1 MRISINK
8 VQIRKS
14 LIHFYTAIGFAVVSL
29 IFYSPLLDGK
39 KLFQSDINQYEGMS
53 REITDNR
60 DNFSDEIYWI
70 DNAFGGMPTFQLGAK
85 FAYDILAPIHML
97 FRFIPRPAHTLFLY
111 LLTMY
116 ILLMVLKIP
125 WRIAILG
132 SIAFAFSTYLL
143 IILQVGHN
151 TKALAISYIPLVVAG
166 LVLLKQHK
174 LLPGFLV
181 SLVAISLQLRANH
194 YQMTYYM
201 LILLGI
207 YFVVY
212 LVDSYKKNDVKYFIK
227 YMGVFALAGI
237 MSLGLNAPNILSTYE
252 YSKYS
257 TRSQSELKIN
267 PDGTEKEKS
276 TGLDYDYITQYSY
289 GVFES
294 FNLVAPRVQ
303 GGASSEDVGDD
314 SDLYKFLVDNNV
326 PKPQADSF
334 IKSVPTYWGNQ
345 PILEAPAYIGASM
358 VFLFI
363 LSLFVVKGPFKW
375 WLLISFLLSLL
386 LSWGK
391 NFPLLTNFFID
402 CVPFYNKFRAVSSIQ
417 VILEFAVPLLS
428 VIGLHKFLADSN
440 LKNIKRSLTI
450 YSVPLI
456 ILFVFSGSL
465 SFAGLY
471 DDYYSNGYGQEIF
484 NQIIEE
490 RKNIFN
496 KDIIRAL
503 LIGGII
509 FLTLRFSRLIGR
521 NFTFIIV
528 FIIVFIDLFTV
539 NNRYIDK
546 DLFIDKSINTYQL
559 SEIDNE
565 ILTDTLDYRVFN
577 VSAGLS
583 NASTSYYHNTLNGY
597 HAAKLRRF
605 QEYYDYLS
613 FHDNEKLF
621 NSLNVKYIIGKD
633 DENKDQL
640 YQNTSALGNAWAI
653 DSILVFN
660 NPDEL
665 LNKLKEKDTDISQ
678 VALGLMNSLP
688 KDIPLSY
695 DSSELIKI
703 EKIKNSSSH
712 LTYNYESISEQLIVF
727 SEIYYPAGW
736 EVYVDGD
743 KSNFFDINY
752 LLRGMVIPKGKHT
765 VEFYFLPKI
774 VKTGINIRI
783 ITIIIT
789 FSLIA
794 FMLYKENKWV

>member
-8 VQIRKS
+8 VSIRKS
-14 LIHFYTAIGFAVVSL
+14 LIHLYTAIGFAVVSL

-39 KLFQSDINQYEGMS
+39 KLYQSDINQYEGMS
-53 REITDNR
+53 REISDNR

-85 FAYDILAPIHML
+85 FAYDILSPIHML

-125 WRIAILG
+125 WRISVLG

-166 LVLLKQHK
+166 LFLLKQHK

-181 SLVAISLQLRANH
+181 SLVAISLQIRANH

-207 YFVVY
+207 YFIVY
-212 LVDSYKKNDVKYFIK
+212 LIYSYRNNDVKDFLK
-227 YMGVFALAGI
+227 YMGIFILAGI
-237 MSLGLNAPNILSTYE
+237 LSLGLNAPNILSTYD

-257 TRSQSELKIN
+257 TRSQSELKLN
-267 PDGTEKEKS
+267 PDGTEKQIS

-294 FNLVAPRVQ
+294 LNLIAPRIQ
-303 GGASSEDVGDD
+303 GGASSEDLGED
-314 SDLYKFLVDNNV
+314 SDLYKFLIDNNV

-334 IKSVPTYWGNQ
+334 IKSVPTYWGSQ
-345 PILEAPAYIGASM
+345 PILEAPAYIGASV

-375 WLLISFLLSLL
+375 WLLISFVLSLL

-402 CVPFYNKFRAVSSIQ
+402 YIPFYNKFRAVSSIQ

-428 VIGLHKFLADSN
+428 VIGLNKFLADSE
-440 LKNIKRSLTI
+440 LKNIKRSFAI
-450 YSVPLI
+450 FSVPLI
-456 ILFVFSGSL
+456 LLIVISGSF
-465 SFAGLY
+465 SFVGLY
-471 DDYYSNGYGQEIF
+471 DDYYLNGYGQEIF

-496 KDIIRAL
+496 QDILRAL
-503 LIGGII
+503 LIGGIVFFI
-509 FLTLRFSRLIGR
+509 LRFSKLIGR
-521 NFTFIIV
+521 NYTFIIV
-528 FIIVFIDLFTV
+528 SIIVFIDLFTV

-546 DLFIDKSINTYQL
+546 ELFIDKSINTYQL
-559 SEIDNE
+559 TEIDNE

-577 VSAGLS
+577 LSTGLS
-583 NASTSYYHNTLNGY
+583 NASSAYYHNALNGY

-605 QEYYDYLS
+605 QEYYDYLN

-621 NSLNVKYIIGKD
+621 NSLNVKYLIGKD
-633 DENKDQL
+633 EQNQDLLYENPD
-640 YQNTSALGNAWAI
+640 ALGNAWSV
-653 DSILVFN
+653 DSLIVLN

-665 LNKLKEKDTDISQ
+665 LSKLKDTDISK
-678 VALGLMNSLP
+678 VALGLKNTIPKDLP
-688 KDIPLSY
+688 KSF
-695 DSSELIKI
+695 DSEDLIKI
-703 EKIKNSSSH
+703 EKIKNSSSN
-712 LTYNYESISEQLIVF
+712 LIYNYNSLSDQLIVF
-727 SEIYYPAGW
+727 SEIYYPSGW
-736 EVYVDGD
+736 EVYIDGE
-743 KSNFFDINY
+743 KSNYFDINY
-752 LLRGMVIPKGKHT
+752 LLRGMLLPKGKHT
-765 VEFYFLPKI
+765 IEFNFSPKI

>member
-14 LIHFYTAIGFAVVSL
+14 LIHLYTAIGFAVVSL
-29 IFYSPLLDGK
+29 IFYSPLLEGK
-39 KLFQSDINQYEGMS
+39 KLYQSDINQYEGMS

-125 WRIAILG
+125 WRIAVLG

-151 TKALAISYIPLVVAG
+151 TKALAVSYIPLVVAG
-166 LVLLKQHK
+166 LLLLKQHK

-181 SLVAISLQLRANH
+181 SLVAISLQIRANH

-207 YFVVY
+207 YFIVY
-212 LVDSYKKNDVKYFIK
+212 LVDSYRKKDVKDFIT
-227 YMGVFALAGI
+227 YMSLFFLAGI
-237 MSLGLNAPNILSTYE
+237 LSLGLNAPNILSTYD

-257 TRSQSELKIN
+257 TRSQSELKLN

-289 GVFES
+289 GIFES
-294 FNLVAPRVQ
+294 LNLIAPRVQ
-303 GGASSEDVGDD
+303 GGASSEDVGED
-314 SDLYKFLVDNNV
+314 SDLYEFLIDNNI
-326 PKPQADSF
+326 PKPQAQSF
-334 IKSVPTYWGNQ
+334 IKSVPTYWGSQ
-345 PILEAPAYIGASM
+345 PILEAPAYIGASIA
-358 VFLFI
+358 FLFI

-375 WLLISFLLSLL
+375 WLLISFILSLL

-391 NFPLLTNFFID
+391 NFPLLTNLFID
-402 CVPFYNKFRAVSSIQ
+402 YVPFYNKFRAVSSIQ
-417 VILEFAVPLLS
+417 VILEFAVPLLA
-428 VIGLHKFLADSN
+428 VVGLNKFLADSDQ
-440 LKNIKRSLTI
+440 KNIRRSFAI
-450 YSVPLI
+450 FSVPLI
-456 ILFVFSGSL
+456 ILFLFSGSL
-465 SFAGLY
+465 SFVGLY
-471 DDYYSNGYGQEIF
+471 DNYYSNGYGQEIF

-496 KDIIRAL
+496 KDILRAL
-503 LIGGII
+503 LMGGII
-509 FLTLRFSRLIGR
+509 FLTLRFSKSIGR
-521 NFTFIIV
+521 NFTFLIV
-528 FIIVFIDLFTV
+528 FIIVFVDLYSV
-539 NNRYIDK
+539 NSRYIDK

-565 ILTDTLDYRVFN
+565 ILLDTLDYRVFN
-577 VSAGLS
+577 LSTGLS
-583 NASTSYYHNTLNGY
+583 NASSSYYHNSLNGY

-605 QEYYDYLS
+605 QEYYDYLT

-621 NSLNVKYIIGKD
+621 NSLNVKYLIGKD
-633 DENKDQL
+633 DQDQDQL
-640 YQNTSALGNAWAI
+640 YVNPEALGNAWAV
-653 DSILVFN
+653 DSLLVLD

-665 LNKLKEKDTDISQ
+665 LNKLKDTDISKI
-678 VALGLMNSLP
+678 ALGLKNSTPKDLP
-688 KDIPLSY
+688 KIF
-695 DSSELIKI
+695 DSKDLIEI
-703 EKIKNSSSH
+703 EKVKNSSAH
-712 LTYNYESISEQLIVF
+712 LTYNYNALSDQLIVF
-727 SEIYYPAGW
+727 SEIYYPSGW
-736 EVYVDGD
+736 EVFVDGD
-743 KSNFFDINY
+743 KSNFFDVNY
-752 LLRGMVIPKGKHT
+752 LLRGMLIPKGKHKI
-765 VEFYFLPKI
+765 EFYFSPKI
-774 VKTGINIRI
+774 VNTGINIRI

-794 FMLYKENKWV
+794 YMLYRENKWV

>member
-14 LIHFYTAIGFAVVSL
+14 LIHLYTAIGFAVVSL
-29 IFYSPLLDGK
+29 VFYSPLLDGK
-39 KLFQSDINQYEGMS
+39 RLFQSDINQYEGMS

-60 DNFSDEIYWI
+60 DAFSDEIYWI

-125 WRIAILG
+125 WRIAVLG

-166 LVLLKQHK
+166 LLLLKQHK

-181 SLVAISLQLRANH
+181 SLVAISLQIRANH

-207 YFVVY
+207 YFIVY
-212 LVDSYKKNDVKYFIK
+212 LVDSYRKNDVKDFIT
-227 YMGVFALAGI
+227 YMSLFVLAGI
-237 MSLGLNAPNILSTYE
+237 LSLGLNAPNILSTYD

-257 TRSQSELKIN
+257 TRSQSELKLN
-267 PDGTEKEKS
+267 PDGTEKEIS

-289 GVFES
+289 GIFES
-294 FNLVAPRVQ
+294 LNLIAPRVQ
-303 GGASSEDVGDD
+303 GGASSEDVGED
-314 SDLYKFLVDNNV
+314 SDLYEFLIENNV
-326 PKPQADSF
+326 PKPQAGSF
-334 IKSVPTYWGNQ
+334 IKSVPTYWGSQ
-345 PILEAPAYIGASM
+345 PILEAPAYIGASIA
-358 VFLFI
+358 FLFI

-375 WLLISFLLSLL
+375 WLLISFILSLL

-391 NFPLLTNFFID
+391 NFPLLTNLFID
-402 CVPFYNKFRAVSSIQ
+402 YVPFYNKFRAVSSIQ
-417 VILEFAVPLLS
+417 VILEFAVPLLA
-428 VIGLHKFLADSN
+428 VIGLNKFLADSD
-440 LKNIKRSLTI
+440 LKNIRRSFAI
-450 YSVPLI
+450 FSVPLI
-456 ILFVFSGSL
+456 ILFLFSGSL
-465 SFAGLY
+465 SFVGLY
-471 DDYYSNGYGQEIF
+471 DNYYSNGYGQEIF

-496 KDIIRAL
+496 KDILRAL

-509 FLTLRFSRLIGR
+509 FLTLRFSRSIGR
-521 NFTFIIV
+521 NFTFLIVSIIV
-528 FIIVFIDLFTV
+528 FVDLYSV
-539 NNRYIDK
+539 NSRYIDK

-565 ILTDTLDYRVFN
+565 ILLDTLDYRVFN
-577 VSAGLS
+577 LSTGLS
-583 NASTSYYHNTLNGY
+583 NASSSYYHNSLNGY

-605 QEYYDYLS
+605 QEYYDYLT

-621 NSLNVKYIIGKD
+621 NSLNVKYLIGKD
-633 DENKDQL
+633 DQDQDQL
-640 YQNTSALGNAWAI
+640 YVNPDALGNAWAV
-653 DSILVFN
+653 DSLLVLDN
-660 NPDEL
+660 ADEL
-665 LNKLKEKDTDISQ
+665 LNKLKDTDISKI
-678 VALGLMNSLP
+678 ALGLKNSIP
-688 KDIPLSY
+688 KDLPQIF
-695 DSSELIKI
+695 DSKDLIQI
-703 EKIKNSSSH
+703 EKVKNSSSH
-712 LTYNYESISEQLIVF
+712 LTYNYNALSDQLIVF
-727 SEIYYPAGW
+727 SEIYYPSGW
-736 EVYVDGD
+736 EVFVDGE
-743 KSNFFDINY
+743 KSNFFDVNY
-752 LLRGMVIPKGKHT
+752 LLRGMVIPKGKHKI
-765 VEFYFLPKI
+765 EFYFSPKI
-774 VKTGINIRI
+774 VNTGINIRI

-794 FMLYKENKWV
+794 YMLYRENKWV

>member
-8 VQIRKS
+8 VQFRKS
-14 LIHFYTAIGFAVVSL
+14 LIHLYTAIGFAIVSL

-39 KLFQSDINQYEGMS
+39 RLFQSDINQYEGMS
-53 REITDNR
+53 REITENR
-60 DNFSDEIYWI
+60 DTFSDEIYWI

-85 FAYDILAPIHML
+85 FAYDVLAPIHML

-125 WRIAILG
+125 WRIAVLG

-151 TKALAISYIPLVVAG
+151 TKALAISYIPLVIAG
-166 LVLLKQHK
+166 LLLLKQHK

-181 SLVAISLQLRANH
+181 SLVAISLQIRANH

-207 YFVVY
+207 YFIVY
-212 LVDSYKKNDVKYFIK
+212 LVDSYRKKDVKDFIT
-227 YMGVFALAGI
+227 YMSLFFLAGI
-237 MSLGLNAPNILSTYE
+237 LSLGLNAPNILSTYD

-257 TRSQSELKIN
+257 TRSQSELKLN
-267 PDGTEKEKS
+267 PDGSEKEIS

-289 GVFES
+289 GIFES
-294 FNLVAPRVQ
+294 LNLIAPRVQ
-303 GGASSEDVGDD
+303 GGASSENVGED
-314 SDLYKFLVDNNV
+314 SDLYEFLIDNNV
-326 PKPQADSF
+326 PKPQAQSF
-334 IKSVPTYWGNQ
+334 IKSVPTYWGSQ
-345 PILEAPAYIGASM
+345 PILEAPAYIGASIA
-358 VFLFI
+358 FLFV

-375 WLLISFLLSLL
+375 WLLISFILSLL

-391 NFPLLTNFFID
+391 NFPLLTNLFID
-402 CVPFYNKFRAVSSIQ
+402 YVPFYNKFRAVSSIQ
-417 VILEFAVPLLS
+417 VILEFAVPLLA
-428 VIGLHKFLADSN
+428 VIGLNKFLADSD
-440 LKNIKRSLTI
+440 LKNIRRSFAI
-450 YSVPLI
+450 FSVPLI
-456 ILFVFSGSL
+456 ILLVISGSL

-496 KDIIRAL
+496 KDILRAL
-503 LIGGII
+503 LIGGVI
-509 FLTLRFSRLIGR
+509 FLTLRFSKLIGR
-521 NFTFIIV
+521 NFTFLIV
-528 FIIVFIDLFTV
+528 SLIVIVDLYSV
-539 NNRYIDK
+539 NSRYIDK

-565 ILTDTLDYRVFN
+565 ILLDTLDYRVFN
-577 VSAGLS
+577 LSTGLS
-583 NASTSYYHNTLNGY
+583 NASSSYYHNSLNGY

-605 QEYYDYLS
+605 QEYYDYLT

-621 NSLNVKYIIGKD
+621 NSLNVKYLIGKD
-633 DENKDQL
+633 DQDQDQL
-640 YQNTSALGNAWAI
+640 YVNPDALGNAWAV
-653 DSILVFN
+653 DSLLVLN

-665 LNKLKEKDTDISQ
+665 LNKLKDTDISKI
-678 VALGLMNSLP
+678 ALGLKNSIP
-688 KDIPLSY
+688 KDLPQTLESK
-695 DSSELIKI
+695 DLIKI
-703 EKIKNSSSH
+703 EKVKNSSSH
-712 LTYNYESISEQLIVF
+712 LTYNYNALSEQLIVF
-727 SEIYYPAGW
+727 SEIYYPSGW
-736 EVYVDGD
+736 DVFIDGE
-743 KSNFFDINY
+743 KSDFFDINY
-752 LLRGMVIPKGKHT
+752 LLRGMLIPEGKH
-765 VEFYFLPKI
+765 EIDFFFSPEI

-794 FMLYKENKWV
+794 YMLYRENKWV

>member
-14 LIHFYTAIGFAVVSL
+14 LIQLYTAIGFAVVSL
-29 IFYSPLLDGK
+29 IFYSPLLEGK
-39 KLFQSDINQYEGMS
+39 KLYQSDINQYEGMS
-53 REITDNR
+53 REISDNR

-85 FAYDILAPIHML
+85 FAYDILAPIHMM

-125 WRIAILG
+125 WRIAVLG

-151 TKALAISYIPLVVAG
+151 TKALAISYIPLVIAG
-166 LVLLKQHK
+166 LLLLKQHK

-181 SLVAISLQLRANH
+181 SLVAISLQIRANH

-207 YFVVY
+207 YFIVY
-212 LVDSYKKNDVKYFIK
+212 LVDSYRKNDVKDFIT
-227 YMGVFALAGI
+227 YMSLFVLAGI
-237 MSLGLNAPNILSTYE
+237 LSLGLNAPNILSTYD

-257 TRSQSELKIN
+257 TRSQSELKFN
-267 PDGTEKEKS
+267 PDGTEKEIS

-289 GVFES
+289 GIFES
-294 FNLVAPRVQ
+294 LNLIAPRVQ
-303 GGASSEDVGDD
+303 GGASSEDVGED
-314 SDLYKFLVDNNV
+314 SDLYEFLIDNNV
-326 PKPQADSF
+326 PKPQAESF
-334 IKSVPTYWGNQ
+334 IKSVPTYWGSQ
-345 PILEAPAYIGASM
+345 PILEAPAYIGASIA
-358 VFLFI
+358 FLFI

-375 WLLISFLLSLL
+375 WLLISFILSLL

-391 NFPLLTNFFID
+391 NFPLLTNLFID
-402 CVPFYNKFRAVSSIQ
+402 YVPFYNKFRAVSSIQ
-417 VILEFAVPLLS
+417 VILEFAVPLLA
-428 VIGLHKFLADSN
+428 VIGLNKFLADAD
-440 LKNIKRSLTI
+440 LKNIRRSFAI
-450 YSVPLI
+450 FSVPLI
-456 ILFVFSGSL
+456 ILFLFSGSL
-465 SFAGLY
+465 SFVGLY
-471 DDYYSNGYGQEIF
+471 DNYYSNGYGQEIF

-496 KDIIRAL
+496 KDVLRAL

-509 FLTLRFSRLIGR
+509 FLTLRFSKSIGR
-521 NFTFIIV
+521 NFTFLIV
-528 FIIVFIDLFTV
+528 SIIVFIDLYSV
-539 NNRYIDK
+539 NSRYIDK

-565 ILTDTLDYRVFN
+565 ILLDTLDYRVFN
-577 VSAGLS
+577 LSTGLS
-583 NASTSYYHNTLNGY
+583 NASSSYYHNSLNGY

-605 QEYYDYLS
+605 QEYYDYLT

-621 NSLNVKYIIGKD
+621 NSLNVKYLIGKD
-633 DENKDQL
+633 DQDQDQL
-640 YQNTSALGNAWAI
+640 YVNPDALGNAWAV
-653 DSILVFN
+653 DSLLVLD

-665 LNKLKEKDTDISQ
+665 LNKLKDTNISKI
-678 VALGLMNSLP
+678 ALGLKNSIPKDLP
-688 KDIPLSY
+688 KIFNSKD
-695 DSSELIKI
+695 LIEI
-703 EKIKNSSSH
+703 EKVKNSSSH
-712 LTYNYESISEQLIVF
+712 LTYNYNALSDQLIVF
-727 SEIYYPAGW
+727 SEIYYPSGW
-736 EVYVDGD
+736 EVFVDGE
-743 KSNFFDINY
+743 KSNFFDVNY
-752 LLRGMVIPKGKHT
+752 LLRGMLIPKGKHKI
-765 VEFYFLPKI
+765 EFYFSPKI
-774 VKTGINIRI
+774 VNTGINIRI

-794 FMLYKENKWV
+794 YMLYRDNKWV

>member
-14 LIHFYTAIGFAVVSL
+14 LIHLYTAIGFAVVSL
-29 IFYSPLLDGK
+29 IFYSPLLEGK
-39 KLFQSDINQYEGMS
+39 KLYQSDINQYEGMS

-85 FAYDILAPIHML
+85 FAYDILAPIHMM

-125 WRIAILG
+125 WRIAVLG

-166 LVLLKQHK
+166 LLLLKQHK

-181 SLVAISLQLRANH
+181 SLVAISLQIRANH

-207 YFVVY
+207 YFIVY
-212 LVDSYKKNDVKYFIK
+212 LVDSYRKNDVKDFIT
-227 YMGVFALAGI
+227 YMSLFVLAGI
-237 MSLGLNAPNILSTYE
+237 LSLGLNAPNILSTYD

-257 TRSQSELKIN
+257 TRSQSELKLN
-267 PDGTEKEKS
+267 PDGTEKEIS

-289 GVFES
+289 GIFES
-294 FNLVAPRVQ
+294 LNLIAPRVQ
-303 GGASSEDVGDD
+303 GGASSEDVGED
-314 SDLYKFLVDNNV
+314 SDLYEFLIENNV
-326 PKPQADSF
+326 PKPQAESF
-334 IKSVPTYWGNQ
+334 IKSVPTYWGSQ
-345 PILEAPAYIGASM
+345 PILEAPAYIGASIA
-358 VFLFI
+358 FLFI

-375 WLLISFLLSLL
+375 WLLISFILSLL

-391 NFPLLTNFFID
+391 NFPLLTNLFID
-402 CVPFYNKFRAVSSIQ
+402 YVPFYNKFRAVSSIQ
-417 VILEFAVPLLS
+417 VILEFAVPLLA
-428 VIGLHKFLADSN
+428 VIGLNKFLADAD
-440 LKNIKRSLTI
+440 LKNIRRSFAI
-450 YSVPLI
+450 FSVPLI
-456 ILFVFSGSL
+456 ILFLFSGSL
-465 SFAGLY
+465 SFVGLY
-471 DDYYSNGYGQEIF
+471 DNYYSNGYGQEIF

-496 KDIIRAL
+496 KDVLRAL

-509 FLTLRFSRLIGR
+509 FLTLRFSKSIGR
-521 NFTFIIV
+521 NFTFLIV
-528 FIIVFIDLFTV
+528 SIIVFIDLYSV
-539 NNRYIDK
+539 NSRYIDK

-565 ILTDTLDYRVFN
+565 ILLDTLDYRVFN
-577 VSAGLS
+577 LSTGLS
-583 NASTSYYHNTLNGY
+583 NASSSYYHNSLNGY

-605 QEYYDYLS
+605 QEYYDYLT

-621 NSLNVKYIIGKD
+621 NSLNVKYLIGKD
-633 DENKDQL
+633 DQDQDQL
-640 YQNTSALGNAWAI
+640 YVNPDALGNAWAV
-653 DSILVFN
+653 DSLLVLD

-665 LNKLKEKDTDISQ
+665 LNKLKDTNISKI
-678 VALGLMNSLP
+678 ALGLKKSIPKDLP
-688 KDIPLSY
+688 KIFNSKD
-695 DSSELIKI
+695 LIEI
-703 EKIKNSSSH
+703 EKVKNSSSH
-712 LTYNYESISEQLIVF
+712 LTYNYNALSNQLIVF
-727 SEIYYPAGW
+727 SEIYYPSGW
-736 EVYVDGD
+736 EVFVDGE
-743 KSNFFDINY
+743 KSNFFDVNY
-752 LLRGMVIPKGKHT
+752 LLRGMLIPKGKHKI
-765 VEFYFLPKI
+765 EFYFSPKI
-774 VKTGINIRI
+774 VNTGINIRI

-794 FMLYKENKWV
+794 YMLYRENKWV

>member
-8 VQIRKS
+8 VQFRKS
-14 LIHFYTAIGFAVVSL
+14 LIHLYTAIGFAVVSL

-39 KLFQSDINQYEGMS
+39 RLFQSDINQYEGMS
-53 REITDNR
+53 REITENR
-60 DNFSDEIYWI
+60 DTFSDEIYWI

-85 FAYDILAPIHML
+85 FAYDVLAPIHML

-125 WRIAILG
+125 WRIAVLG

-151 TKALAISYIPLVVAG
+151 TKALAISYIPLVIAG
-166 LVLLKQHK
+166 LLLLKQHK

-181 SLVAISLQLRANH
+181 SLVAISLQIRANH

-207 YFVVY
+207 YFIVY
-212 LVDSYKKNDVKYFIK
+212 LVDSYRKKDVKDFIT
-227 YMGVFALAGI
+227 YMSLFFLAGI
-237 MSLGLNAPNILSTYE
+237 LSLGLNAPNILSTYD

-257 TRSQSELKIN
+257 TRSQSELKLN
-267 PDGTEKEKS
+267 PDGSEKEIS

-289 GVFES
+289 GIFES
-294 FNLVAPRVQ
+294 LNLIAPRVQ
-303 GGASSEDVGDD
+303 GGASSENVGED
-314 SDLYKFLVDNNV
+314 SDLYEFLIDNNV
-326 PKPQADSF
+326 PKPQAQSF
-334 IKSVPTYWGNQ
+334 IKSVPTYWGSQ
-345 PILEAPAYIGASM
+345 PILEAPAYIGASIA
-358 VFLFI
+358 FLFV

-375 WLLISFLLSLL
+375 WLLISFILSLL

-391 NFPLLTNFFID
+391 NFPLLTNLFID
-402 CVPFYNKFRAVSSIQ
+402 YVPFYNKFRAVSSIQ
-417 VILEFAVPLLS
+417 VILEFAVPLLA
-428 VIGLHKFLADSN
+428 VIGLNKFLADSD
-440 LKNIKRSLTI
+440 LKNIRRSFAI
-450 YSVPLI
+450 FSVPLI
-456 ILFVFSGSL
+456 ILLVISGSL

-496 KDIIRAL
+496 KDILRAL
-503 LIGGII
+503 LIGGVI
-509 FLTLRFSRLIGR
+509 FLTLRFSKLIGR
-521 NFTFIIV
+521 NFTFLIV
-528 FIIVFIDLFTV
+528 SLIVIVDLYSV
-539 NNRYIDK
+539 NSRYIDK

-565 ILTDTLDYRVFN
+565 ILLDTLDYRVFN
-577 VSAGLS
+577 LSTGLS
-583 NASTSYYHNTLNGY
+583 NASSSYYHNSLNGY

-605 QEYYDYLS
+605 QEYYDYLT

-621 NSLNVKYIIGKD
+621 NSLNVKYLIGKD
-633 DENKDQL
+633 DQDQDQL
-640 YQNTSALGNAWAI
+640 YINPDALGNAWSV
-653 DSILVFN
+653 DSLLILD

-665 LNKLKEKDTDISQ
+665 LNKLKDTDISKI
-678 VALGLMNSLP
+678 ALGLKNSIP
-688 KDIPLSY
+688 KDLPQTFESK
-695 DSSELIKI
+695 DLIKI
-703 EKIKNSSSH
+703 EKVKNSSSH
-712 LTYNYESISEQLIVF
+712 LTYNYNALSEQLIVF
-727 SEIYYPAGW
+727 SEIYYPSGW
-736 EVYVDGD
+736 DVFIDGE
-743 KSNFFDINY
+743 KSDFFDINY
-752 LLRGMVIPKGKHT
+752 LLRGMLIPEGKH
-765 VEFYFLPKI
+765 EIDFFFSPEI

-794 FMLYKENKWV
+794 YMLYRENKWV

>member
-8 VQIRKS
+8 VSIRKS
-14 LIHFYTAIGFAVVSL
+14 LIHLYTAIGFAVVSL

-39 KLFQSDINQYEGMS
+39 KLYQSDINQYEGMS
-53 REITDNR
+53 REISDNR

-85 FAYDILAPIHML
+85 FAYDILSPIHML

-125 WRIAILG
+125 WRISVLG

-166 LVLLKQHK
+166 LFLLKQHK

-181 SLVAISLQLRANH
+181 SLVAISLQIRANH

-207 YFVVY
+207 YFIVY
-212 LVDSYKKNDVKYFIK
+212 LIDSYRNNDVKDFLK
-227 YMGVFALAGI
+227 YMGIFILAGI
-237 MSLGLNAPNILSTYE
+237 LSLGLNAPNILSTYD

-257 TRSQSELKIN
+257 TRSQSELKLN
-267 PDGTEKEKS
+267 PDGTEKQIS

-294 FNLVAPRVQ
+294 LNLIAPRIQ
-303 GGASSEDVGDD
+303 GGASSEDLGED
-314 SDLYKFLVDNNV
+314 SDLYKFLIDNNV

-334 IKSVPTYWGNQ
+334 IKSVPTYWGSQ
-345 PILEAPAYIGASM
+345 PILEAPAYIGASV

-375 WLLISFLLSLL
+375 WLLISFVLSLL

-402 CVPFYNKFRAVSSIQ
+402 YIPFYNKFRAVSSIQ

-428 VIGLHKFLADSN
+428 VIGLNKFLADSE
-440 LKNIKRSLTI
+440 LKNIKRSFAI
-450 YSVPLI
+450 FSVPLI
-456 ILFVFSGSL
+456 LLIVISGSF
-465 SFAGLY
+465 SFVGLY

-496 KDIIRAL
+496 QDILRAL
-503 LIGGII
+503 LIGGIVFFI
-509 FLTLRFSRLIGR
+509 LRFSKLIGR
-521 NFTFIIV
+521 NYTFIIV
-528 FIIVFIDLFTV
+528 SIIVFIDLFTV

-546 DLFIDKSINTYQL
+546 ELFIDKSINTYQL
-559 SEIDNE
+559 TEIDNE

-577 VSAGLS
+577 LSTGLS
-583 NASTSYYHNTLNGY
+583 NASSAYYHNALNGY

-605 QEYYDYLS
+605 QEYYDYLN

-621 NSLNVKYIIGKD
+621 NSLNVKYLIGKD
-633 DENKDQL
+633 EQNQDLLYENPD
-640 YQNTSALGNAWAI
+640 ALGNAWSV
-653 DSILVFN
+653 DSLIVLN

-665 LNKLKEKDTDISQ
+665 LSKLKDTDISK
-678 VALGLMNSLP
+678 VALGLENTIPKNLP
-688 KDIPLSY
+688 KSF
-695 DSSELIKI
+695 DSEDLIKI
-703 EKIKNSSSH
+703 VKIKNSSSN
-712 LTYNYESISEQLIVF
+712 LIYNYNSLSEQLIVF
-727 SEIYYPAGW
+727 SEIYYPSGW
-736 EVYVDGD
+736 EVYIDGE
-743 KSNFFDINY
+743 KSNYFDINY
-752 LLRGMVIPKGKHT
+752 LLRGMLLPKGKHT
-765 VEFYFLPKI
+765 IEFKFSPKI

>member
-8 VQIRKS
+8 VSIRKS
-14 LIHFYTAIGFAVVSL
+14 LIHLYTAIGFAVVSL

-39 KLFQSDINQYEGMS
+39 KLYQSDINQYEGMS
-53 REITDNR
+53 REISDNR

-85 FAYDILAPIHML
+85 FAYDILSPIHML

-125 WRIAILG
+125 WRISVLG

-166 LVLLKQHK
+166 LFLLKQHK

-181 SLVAISLQLRANH
+181 SLVAISLQIRANH

-207 YFVVY
+207 YFIVY
-212 LVDSYKKNDVKYFIK
+212 LIDSYRNNDVKDFLK
-227 YMGVFALAGI
+227 YMGIYILAGI
-237 MSLGLNAPNILSTYE
+237 LSLGLNAPNILSTYD

-257 TRSQSELKIN
+257 TRSQSELKLN
-267 PDGTEKEKS
+267 PDGTEKQIS

-294 FNLVAPRVQ
+294 LNLIAPRIQ
-303 GGASSEDVGDD
+303 GGASSEDLGED
-314 SDLYKFLVDNNV
+314 SDLYKFLIDNNV

-334 IKSVPTYWGNQ
+334 IKSVPTYWGSQ
-345 PILEAPAYIGASM
+345 PILEAPAYIGASV

-375 WLLISFLLSLL
+375 WLLISFVLSLL

-402 CVPFYNKFRAVSSIQ
+402 YIPFYNKFRAVSSIQ
-417 VILEFAVPLLS
+417 IILEFAVPLLS
-428 VIGLHKFLADSN
+428 VIGLNKFLADSE
-440 LKNIKRSLTI
+440 LKNIKRSFAI
-450 YSVPLI
+450 FSVPLI
-456 ILFVFSGSL
+456 LLLVISGSF
-465 SFAGLY
+465 SFVGLY

-496 KDIIRAL
+496 QDILRAL
-503 LIGGII
+503 LIGGIVFFI
-509 FLTLRFSRLIGR
+509 LRFSKLIGR
-521 NFTFIIV
+521 NYTFIIV
-528 FIIVFIDLFTV
+528 SIIVFIDLFTV

-546 DLFIDKSINTYQL
+546 ELFIDKSINTYQL
-559 SEIDNE
+559 TEIDNE

-577 VSAGLS
+577 LSTGLS
-583 NASTSYYHNTLNGY
+583 NASSAYYHNALNGY

-605 QEYYDYLS
+605 QEYYDYLN

-621 NSLNVKYIIGKD
+621 NSLNVKYLIGKD
-633 DENKDQL
+633 EQNQDLLYENPD
-640 YQNTSALGNAWAI
+640 ALGNAWSV
-653 DSILVFN
+653 DSLIVLN

-665 LNKLKEKDTDISQ
+665 LSKLKDTDISK
-678 VALGLMNSLP
+678 VALGLENTIPKDLP
-688 KDIPLSY
+688 KSF
-695 DSSELIKI
+695 DSEDLIKI
-703 EKIKNSSSH
+703 EKIKNSSSN
-712 LTYNYESISEQLIVF
+712 LIYNYNSLSEQLIVF
-727 SEIYYPAGW
+727 SEIYYPSGW
-736 EVYVDGD
+736 EVYIDGE
-743 KSNFFDINY
+743 KSNYFDINY
-752 LLRGMVIPKGKHT
+752 LLRGMLLPKGTHT
-765 VEFYFLPKI
+765 IEFNFSPKI

>member
-8 VQIRKS
+8 VQFKKS
-14 LIHFYTAIGFAVVSL
+14 LIHLYTAIGFAVVSL
-29 IFYSPLLDGK
+29 IFYNPLLDGK
-39 KLFQSDINQYEGMS
+39 RLFQSDINQYEGMS
-53 REITDNR
+53 REITENR
-60 DNFSDEIYWI
+60 DAFSDEIYWI

-85 FAYDILAPIHML
+85 FAYDVLAPIHML

-125 WRIAILG
+125 WRIAVLG

-151 TKALAISYIPLVVAG
+151 TKALAISYIPLVIAG
-166 LVLLKQHK
+166 LLLLKQHK

-181 SLVAISLQLRANH
+181 SLVAISLQIRANH

-207 YFVVY
+207 YFIVY
-212 LVDSYKKNDVKYFIK
+212 LVDSYRKKDVKDFIT
-227 YMGVFALAGI
+227 YMSLFFLAGI
-237 MSLGLNAPNILSTYE
+237 LALGLNAPNILSTYD

-257 TRSQSELKIN
+257 TRSQSELKLN
-267 PDGTEKEKS
+267 PDGSEKEIS

-289 GVFES
+289 GIFES
-294 FNLVAPRVQ
+294 LNLVAPRVQ
-303 GGASSEDVGDD
+303 GGASSEDVGEN
-314 SDLYKFLVDNNV
+314 SDLYEFLIDNNV
-326 PKPQADSF
+326 PKPQAQSF
-334 IKSVPTYWGNQ
+334 IKSVPTYWGSQ
-345 PILEAPAYIGASM
+345 PILEAPAYIGASIA
-358 VFLFI
+358 FLFV

-375 WLLISFLLSLL
+375 WLLISFILSLL

-391 NFPLLTNFFID
+391 NFPLLTNLFID
-402 CVPFYNKFRAVSSIQ
+402 YVPFYNKFRAVSSIQ
-417 VILEFAVPLLS
+417 VILEFAVPLLA
-428 VIGLHKFLADSN
+428 VIGLNKFLADSD
-440 LKNIKRSLTI
+440 LKNIRRSFAI
-450 YSVPLI
+450 FSVPLI
-456 ILFVFSGSL
+456 ILLVISGSL

-496 KDIIRAL
+496 KDILRAL
-503 LIGGII
+503 LIGGVI
-509 FLTLRFSRLIGR
+509 FLTLRFSKLIGR
-521 NFTFIIV
+521 NFTFLIV
-528 FIIVFIDLFTV
+528 SLIVIVDLYSV
-539 NNRYIDK
+539 NSRYIDK

-565 ILTDTLDYRVFN
+565 ILLDTLDYRVFN
-577 VSAGLS
+577 LSTGLS
-583 NASTSYYHNTLNGY
+583 NASSSYYHNSLNGY

-605 QEYYDYLS
+605 QEYYDYLT

-621 NSLNVKYIIGKD
+621 NSLNVKYLIGKD
-633 DENKDQL
+633 DQDQDQL
-640 YQNTSALGNAWAI
+640 YINPDALGNAWSV
-653 DSILVFN
+653 DSLLILD

-665 LNKLKEKDTDISQ
+665 LNKLKDTDISKI
-678 VALGLMNSLP
+678 ALGLKNSIP
-688 KDIPLSY
+688 KDLPQTFESK
-695 DSSELIKI
+695 DLIKI
-703 EKIKNSSSH
+703 EKVKNSSSH
-712 LTYNYESISEQLIVF
+712 LTYNYNALSEQLIVF
-727 SEIYYPAGW
+727 SEIYYPSGW
-736 EVYVDGD
+736 EVFIDGE

-752 LLRGMVIPKGKHT
+752 LLRGMLIPEGKHEI
-765 VEFYFLPKI
+765 EFFFSPEI

-794 FMLYKENKWV
+794 YMLYRENKWV

>member
-8 VQIRKS
+8 VQFRKS
-14 LIHFYTAIGFAVVSL
+14 LIHLYTAIGFAVVSL

-39 KLFQSDINQYEGMS
+39 RLFQSDINQYEGMS
-53 REITDNR
+53 REITENR
-60 DNFSDEIYWI
+60 DTFSDEIYWI

-85 FAYDILAPIHML
+85 FAYDVLAPIHML

-125 WRIAILG
+125 WRIAVLG

-151 TKALAISYIPLVVAG
+151 TKALAISYIPLVIAG
-166 LVLLKQHK
+166 LLLLKQHK

-181 SLVAISLQLRANH
+181 SLVAISLQIRANH

-207 YFVVY
+207 YFIVY
-212 LVDSYKKNDVKYFIK
+212 LVDSYRKKDVKDFIT
-227 YMGVFALAGI
+227 YMSLFFLAGI
-237 MSLGLNAPNILSTYE
+237 LSLGLNAPNILSTYD

-257 TRSQSELKIN
+257 TRSQSELKLN
-267 PDGTEKEKS
+267 PDGSEKEIS

-289 GVFES
+289 GIFES
-294 FNLVAPRVQ
+294 LNLIAPRVQ
-303 GGASSEDVGDD
+303 GGASSENVGED
-314 SDLYKFLVDNNV
+314 SDLYEFLIDNNV
-326 PKPQADSF
+326 PKPQAQSF
-334 IKSVPTYWGNQ
+334 IKSVPTYWGSQ
-345 PILEAPAYIGASM
+345 PILEAPAYIGASIA
-358 VFLFI
+358 FLFV

-375 WLLISFLLSLL
+375 WLLISFILSLV

-391 NFPLLTNFFID
+391 NFPLLTNLFID
-402 CVPFYNKFRAVSSIQ
+402 YVPFYNKFRAVSSIQ
-417 VILEFAVPLLS
+417 VILEFAVPLLA
-428 VIGLHKFLADSN
+428 VIGLNKFLADSD
-440 LKNIKRSLTI
+440 LKNIRRSFAI
-450 YSVPLI
+450 FSVPLI
-456 ILFVFSGSL
+456 ILLVISGSL

-496 KDIIRAL
+496 KDILRAL
-503 LIGGII
+503 LIGGVI
-509 FLTLRFSRLIGR
+509 FLTLRFSKLIGR
-521 NFTFIIV
+521 NFTFLIV
-528 FIIVFIDLFTV
+528 SLIVIVDLYSV
-539 NNRYIDK
+539 NSRYIDK

-565 ILTDTLDYRVFN
+565 ILLDTLDYRVFN
-577 VSAGLS
+577 LSTGLS
-583 NASTSYYHNTLNGY
+583 NASSSYYHNSLNGY

-605 QEYYDYLS
+605 QEYYDYLT

-621 NSLNVKYIIGKD
+621 NSLNVKYLIGKD
-633 DENKDQL
+633 DQDQDQL
-640 YQNTSALGNAWAI
+640 YVNPDALGNAWAV
-653 DSILVFN
+653 DSLLVLN

-665 LNKLKEKDTDISQ
+665 LNKLKDTDISKI
-678 VALGLMNSLP
+678 ALGLKNSIP
-688 KDIPLSY
+688 KDLPQTFESK
-695 DSSELIKI
+695 DLIKI
-703 EKIKNSSSH
+703 EKVKNSSSH
-712 LTYNYESISEQLIVF
+712 LTYNYNALSEQLIVF
-727 SEIYYPAGW
+727 SEIYYPSGW
-736 EVYVDGD
+736 EVFIDGE

-752 LLRGMVIPKGKHT
+752 LLRGMLIPEGKHEI
-765 VEFYFLPKI
+765 EFFFSPEI

-794 FMLYKENKWV
+794 YMLYRENKWV

>member
-8 VQIRKS
+8 VQFRKS
-14 LIHFYTAIGFAVVSL
+14 LIHLYTAIGFAVVSL

-39 KLFQSDINQYEGMS
+39 RLFQSDINQYEGMS
-53 REITDNR
+53 REITENR
-60 DNFSDEIYWI
+60 DAFSDEIYWI

-85 FAYDILAPIHML
+85 FAYDVLAPIHML

-125 WRIAILG
+125 WRIAVLG

-151 TKALAISYIPLVVAG
+151 TKALAISYIPLVIAG
-166 LVLLKQHK
+166 LLLLKQHK

-181 SLVAISLQLRANH
+181 SLVAISLQIRANH

-207 YFVVY
+207 YFIVY
-212 LVDSYKKNDVKYFIK
+212 LVDSYRKKDVKDFIT
-227 YMGVFALAGI
+227 YMSLFFLAGI
-237 MSLGLNAPNILSTYE
+237 LALGLNAPNILSTYD

-257 TRSQSELKIN
+257 TRSQSELKLN
-267 PDGTEKEKS
+267 PDGSEKEIS

-289 GVFES
+289 GIFES
-294 FNLVAPRVQ
+294 LNLVAPRVQ
-303 GGASSEDVGDD
+303 GGASSEDVGEN
-314 SDLYKFLVDNNV
+314 SDLYEFLIDNNV
-326 PKPQADSF
+326 PKPQAQSF
-334 IKSVPTYWGNQ
+334 IKSVPTYWGSQ
-345 PILEAPAYIGASM
+345 PILEAPAYIGASIA
-358 VFLFI
+358 FLFV

-375 WLLISFLLSLL
+375 WLLISFILSLL

-391 NFPLLTNFFID
+391 NFPLLTNLFID
-402 CVPFYNKFRAVSSIQ
+402 YVPFYNKFRAVSSIQ
-417 VILEFAVPLLS
+417 VILEFAVPLLA
-428 VIGLHKFLADSN
+428 VIGLNKFLADSD
-440 LKNIKRSLTI
+440 LKNIRRSFAI
-450 YSVPLI
+450 FSVPLI
-456 ILFVFSGSL
+456 ILLVISGSL

-496 KDIIRAL
+496 KDILRAL
-503 LIGGII
+503 LIGGVI
-509 FLTLRFSRLIGR
+509 FLTLRFSKLIGR
-521 NFTFIIV
+521 NFTFLIV
-528 FIIVFIDLFTV
+528 SLIVIVDLYSV
-539 NNRYIDK
+539 NSRYIDK

-565 ILTDTLDYRVFN
+565 ILLDTLDYRVFN
-577 VSAGLS
+577 LSTGLS
-583 NASTSYYHNTLNGY
+583 NASSSYYHNSLNGY

-605 QEYYDYLS
+605 QEYYDYLT

-621 NSLNVKYIIGKD
+621 NSLNVKYLIGKD
-633 DENKDQL
+633 DQDQDQL
-640 YQNTSALGNAWAI
+640 YVNPDALGNAWSV
-653 DSILVFN
+653 DSLLILD

-665 LNKLKEKDTDISQ
+665 LNKLKDTDISKI
-678 VALGLMNSLP
+678 ALGLKNSISKDLP
-688 KDIPLSY
+688 QTFESKD
-695 DSSELIKI
+695 LIKI
-703 EKIKNSSSH
+703 EKVKNSSSH
-712 LTYNYESISEQLIVF
+712 LTYNYNALSEQLIVF
-727 SEIYYPAGW
+727 SEIYYPSGW
-736 EVYVDGD
+736 EVFIDGE

-752 LLRGMVIPKGKHT
+752 LLRGMLIPEGKHEI
-765 VEFYFLPKI
+765 EFFFSPEI

-794 FMLYKENKWV
+794 YMLYRENKWV

>member
-14 LIHFYTAIGFAVVSL
+14 LIHLYTAIGFAVVSL
-29 IFYSPLLDGK
+29 IFYSPLLEGK
-39 KLFQSDINQYEGMS
+39 KLYQSDINQYEGMS

-85 FAYDILAPIHML
+85 FAYDILAPIHMM

-125 WRIAILG
+125 WRIAVLG

-166 LVLLKQHK
+166 LLLLKQHK

-181 SLVAISLQLRANH
+181 SLVAISLQIRANH

-207 YFVVY
+207 YFIVY
-212 LVDSYKKNDVKYFIK
+212 LVDSYRKNDVKDFIT
-227 YMGVFALAGI
+227 YMSLFVLAGI
-237 MSLGLNAPNILSTYE
+237 LSLGLNAPNILSTYD

-257 TRSQSELKIN
+257 TRSQSELKLN
-267 PDGTEKEKS
+267 PDGTEKEIS

-289 GVFES
+289 GIFES
-294 FNLVAPRVQ
+294 LNLIAPRVQ
-303 GGASSEDVGDD
+303 GGASSEDVGED
-314 SDLYKFLVDNNV
+314 SDLYEFLIDNNV
-326 PKPQADSF
+326 PKPQAESF
-334 IKSVPTYWGNQ
+334 IKSVPTYWGSQ
-345 PILEAPAYIGASM
+345 PILEAPAYIGASIA
-358 VFLFI
+358 FLFI

-375 WLLISFLLSLL
+375 WLLISFILSLL

-391 NFPLLTNFFID
+391 NFPLLTNLFID
-402 CVPFYNKFRAVSSIQ
+402 YVPFYNKFRAVSSIQ
-417 VILEFAVPLLS
+417 VILEFAVPLLA
-428 VIGLHKFLADSN
+428 VIGLNKFLADSD
-440 LKNIKRSLTI
+440 LKNIRRSFAI
-450 YSVPLI
+450 FSVPLI
-456 ILFVFSGSL
+456 ILFLFSGSL
-465 SFAGLY
+465 SFVGLY
-471 DDYYSNGYGQEIF
+471 DNYYSNGYGQEIF

-496 KDIIRAL
+496 KDVLRAL

-509 FLTLRFSRLIGR
+509 FLTLRFSKSIGR
-521 NFTFIIV
+521 NFTFLIV
-528 FIIVFIDLFTV
+528 SIIVFIDLYSV
-539 NNRYIDK
+539 NSRYIDK

-565 ILTDTLDYRVFN
+565 ILLDTLDYRVFN
-577 VSAGLS
+577 LSTGLS
-583 NASTSYYHNTLNGY
+583 NASSSYYHNSLNGY

-605 QEYYDYLS
+605 QEYYDYLT

-621 NSLNVKYIIGKD
+621 NSLNVKYLIGKD
-633 DENKDQL
+633 DQDQDQL
-640 YQNTSALGNAWAI
+640 YVNPDALGNAWAV
-653 DSILVFN
+653 DSLLVLD

-665 LNKLKEKDTDISQ
+665 LNKLKDTNISKI
-678 VALGLMNSLP
+678 ALGLKNSIPKDLP
-688 KDIPLSY
+688 KIFNSKD
-695 DSSELIKI
+695 LIEI
-703 EKIKNSSSH
+703 EKVKNSSSH
-712 LTYNYESISEQLIVF
+712 LTYNYNALSNQLIVF
-727 SEIYYPAGW
+727 SEIYYPSGW
-736 EVYVDGD
+736 EVFVDGE
-743 KSNFFDINY
+743 KSNFFDVNY
-752 LLRGMVIPKGKHT
+752 LLRGMLIPKGKHKID
-765 VEFYFLPKI
+765 FYFSPKI
-774 VKTGINIRI
+774 VNTGINIRI

-794 FMLYKENKWV
+794 YMLYRDNKWV

>member
-8 VQIRKS
+8 VSIRKS
-14 LIHFYTAIGFAVVSL
+14 LIHLYTAIGFAVVSL

-39 KLFQSDINQYEGMS
+39 KLYQSDINQYEGMS
-53 REITDNR
+53 REISDNR

-85 FAYDILAPIHML
+85 FAYDILSPIHML

-125 WRIAILG
+125 WRISVLG

-166 LVLLKQHK
+166 LFLLKQHK

-181 SLVAISLQLRANH
+181 SLVAISLQIRANH

-207 YFVVY
+207 YFIVY
-212 LVDSYKKNDVKYFIK
+212 LIDSYRNNDVKDFLK
-227 YMGVFALAGI
+227 YMGIFILAGI
-237 MSLGLNAPNILSTYE
+237 LSLGLNAPNILSTYD

-257 TRSQSELKIN
+257 TRSQSELKLN
-267 PDGTEKEKS
+267 PDGTEKQIS

-294 FNLVAPRVQ
+294 LNLIAPRIQ
-303 GGASSEDVGDD
+303 GGASSEDLGVD
-314 SDLYKFLVDNNV
+314 SDLYKFLIDNNV

-334 IKSVPTYWGNQ
+334 IKSVPTYWGSQ
-345 PILEAPAYIGASM
+345 PILEAPAYIGASV

-375 WLLISFLLSLL
+375 WLLISFVLSLL

-402 CVPFYNKFRAVSSIQ
+402 YIPFYNKFRAVSSIQ

-428 VIGLHKFLADSN
+428 VIGLNKFLADSE
-440 LKNIKRSLTI
+440 LKNIKRSFAI
-450 YSVPLI
+450 FSVPLI
-456 ILFVFSGSL
+456 LLIVISGSF
-465 SFAGLY
+465 SFVGLY

-496 KDIIRAL
+496 QDILRAL
-503 LIGGII
+503 LIGGIVFFI
-509 FLTLRFSRLIGR
+509 LRFSKLIGR
-521 NFTFIIV
+521 NYTFIIV
-528 FIIVFIDLFTV
+528 SIIVFTDLFTV

-546 DLFIDKSINTYQL
+546 ELFIDKSINTYQL
-559 SEIDNE
+559 TEIDNE

-577 VSAGLS
+577 LSTGLS
-583 NASTSYYHNTLNGY
+583 NASSAYYHNALNGY

-605 QEYYDYLS
+605 QEYYDYLN

-621 NSLNVKYIIGKD
+621 NSLNVKYLIGKD
-633 DENKDQL
+633 EQNQDLLYENPD
-640 YQNTSALGNAWAI
+640 ALGNAWSV
-653 DSILVFN
+653 DSLIVLN

-665 LNKLKEKDTDISQ
+665 LSKLKDTDISK
-678 VALGLMNSLP
+678 VALGLENTIPKDLP
-688 KDIPLSY
+688 KSF
-695 DSSELIKI
+695 DSEDLIKI
-703 EKIKNSSSH
+703 EKIKNSSSN
-712 LTYNYESISEQLIVF
+712 LIYNYNSLSEQLIVF
-727 SEIYYPAGW
+727 SEIYYPSGW
-736 EVYVDGD
+736 EVYIDGE
-743 KSNFFDINY
+743 KSNYFDINY
-752 LLRGMVIPKGKHT
+752 LLRGMLLPKGKHT
-765 VEFYFLPKI
+765 IEFNFSPKI

>member
-14 LIHFYTAIGFAVVSL
+14 LIHLYTAIGFAVVSL
-29 IFYSPLLDGK
+29 VFYSPLLDGK
-39 KLFQSDINQYEGMS
+39 KLYQSDINQYEGMS

-85 FAYDILAPIHML
+85 FAYDILAPIHMM

-125 WRIAILG
+125 WRIAVLG

-151 TKALAISYIPLVVAG
+151 TKALAISYIPLVIAG
-166 LVLLKQHK
+166 LLLLKQHK

-181 SLVAISLQLRANH
+181 SLVAISLQIRANH

-207 YFVVY
+207 YFIVY
-212 LVDSYKKNDVKYFIK
+212 LVDSYRKNDVKDFIT
-227 YMGVFALAGI
+227 YMSLFVLAGI
-237 MSLGLNAPNILSTYE
+237 LSLGLNAPNILSTYD

-257 TRSQSELKIN
+257 TRSQSELKLN
-267 PDGTEKEKS
+267 PDGTKKEIS

-289 GVFES
+289 GIFES
-294 FNLVAPRVQ
+294 LNLIAPRVQ
-303 GGASSEDVGDD
+303 GGASSEDIGED
-314 SDLYKFLVDNNV
+314 SELYEFLIENNV
-326 PKPQADSF
+326 PKPQAESF
-334 IKSVPTYWGNQ
+334 IKSVPTYWGSQ
-345 PILEAPAYIGASM
+345 PILEAPAYIGASIA
-358 VFLFI
+358 FLFI

-375 WLLISFLLSLL
+375 WLLISFILSLL

-391 NFPLLTNFFID
+391 NFPLLTNLFID
-402 CVPFYNKFRAVSSIQ
+402 YVPFYNKFRAVSSIQ
-417 VILEFAVPLLS
+417 VILEFAVPLLA
-428 VIGLHKFLADSN
+428 VIGLNKFLADSD
-440 LKNIKRSLTI
+440 LKNIRRSFAI
-450 YSVPLI
+450 FSVPLI
-456 ILFVFSGSL
+456 ILFLFSGSL
-465 SFAGLY
+465 SFVGLY
-471 DDYYSNGYGQEIF
+471 DNYYSNGYGQEIF

-496 KDIIRAL
+496 KDILRAL

-509 FLTLRFSRLIGR
+509 FLTLRFSKSIGR
-521 NFTFIIV
+521 NFTFLIVSIIV
-528 FIIVFIDLFTV
+528 FVDLYSV
-539 NNRYIDK
+539 NRRYIDK

-565 ILTDTLDYRVFN
+565 ILLDTLDYRVFN
-577 VSAGLS
+577 LSTGLS
-583 NASTSYYHNTLNGY
+583 NASSSYYHNSLNGY

-605 QEYYDYLS
+605 QEYYDYLT

-621 NSLNVKYIIGKD
+621 NSLNVKYLIGKD
-633 DENKDQL
+633 DQGQDQL
-640 YQNTSALGNAWAI
+640 YVNPDALGNAWAV
-653 DSILVFN
+653 DSLLVLD

-665 LNKLKEKDTDISQ
+665 LNKLKDTDISKI
-678 VALGLMNSLP
+678 ALGLKNSAPKDLP
-688 KDIPLSY
+688 KIFESKD
-695 DSSELIKI
+695 LIEI
-703 EKIKNSSSH
+703 EKFKNSSSH
-712 LTYNYESISEQLIVF
+712 LTYKYNALSDQLIVF
-727 SEIYYPAGW
+727 SEIYYPSGW
-736 EVYVDGD
+736 EVFVDGE
-743 KSNFFDINY
+743 KSNFFDVNY
-752 LLRGMVIPKGKHT
+752 LLRGMLIPKGKHKID
-765 VEFYFLPKI
+765 FYFSPKI
-774 VKTGINIRI
+774 VNTGINIRI

-794 FMLYKENKWV
+794 YMLYRENKWV

>member
-14 LIHFYTAIGFAVVSL
+14 LIHLYTAMGFAVISL
-29 IFYSPLLDGK
+29 IFYSPLLEGK
-39 KLFQSDINQYEGMS
+39 KLYQSDINQYEGMS

-125 WRIAILG
+125 WRIAVLG

-151 TKALAISYIPLVVAG
+151 TKALAVSYIPLVVAG
-166 LVLLKQHK
+166 LLLLKQHK

-181 SLVAISLQLRANH
+181 SLVAISLQIRANH

-207 YFVVY
+207 YFIVY
-212 LVDSYKKNDVKYFIK
+212 LVDSYRKKDVKDFIT
-227 YMGVFALAGI
+227 YMSLFFLAGI
-237 MSLGLNAPNILSTYE
+237 LSLGLNAPNILSTYD

-257 TRSQSELKIN
+257 TRSQSELKLN
-267 PDGTEKEKS
+267 PDGTEKEIS

-289 GVFES
+289 GIFES
-294 FNLVAPRVQ
+294 LNLIAPRVQ
-303 GGASSEDVGDD
+303 GGASSEDVGED
-314 SDLYKFLVDNNV
+314 SDLYEFLIDNNV
-326 PKPQADSF
+326 PKPQAQSF
-334 IKSVPTYWGNQ
+334 IKSVPTYWGSQ
-345 PILEAPAYIGASM
+345 PILEAPAYIGASIA
-358 VFLFI
+358 FLFI

-375 WLLISFLLSLL
+375 WLLISFILSLL

-391 NFPLLTNFFID
+391 NFPLLTNLFID
-402 CVPFYNKFRAVSSIQ
+402 YVPFYNKFRAVSSIQ
-417 VILEFAVPLLS
+417 VILEFAVPLLA
-428 VIGLHKFLADSN
+428 VIGLNKFLADSDQ
-440 LKNIKRSLTI
+440 KNIRRSFAI
-450 YSVPLI
+450 FSVPLI
-456 ILFVFSGSL
+456 ILFLFSGSL
-465 SFAGLY
+465 SFVGLY
-471 DDYYSNGYGQEIF
+471 DNYYSNGYGQEIF

-496 KDIIRAL
+496 KDILRAL

-509 FLTLRFSRLIGR
+509 FLTLRFSKSIGR
-521 NFTFIIV
+521 NFTFLIV
-528 FIIVFIDLFTV
+528 FIIVFVDLYSV
-539 NNRYIDK
+539 NSRYIDK

-565 ILTDTLDYRVFN
+565 ILLDTLDYRVFN
-577 VSAGLS
+577 LSTGLS
-583 NASTSYYHNTLNGY
+583 NASSSYYHNSLNGY

-605 QEYYDYLS
+605 QEYYDYLT

-621 NSLNVKYIIGKD
+621 NSLNVKYLIGKD
-633 DENKDQL
+633 DQDQDQL
-640 YQNTSALGNAWAI
+640 YVNPEALGNAWAV
-653 DSILVFN
+653 DSLLVLD

-665 LNKLKEKDTDISQ
+665 LNKLKDTDISKI
-678 VALGLMNSLP
+678 ALGLKNSTPKDLP
-688 KDIPLSY
+688 KIF
-695 DSSELIKI
+695 DSKDLIEI
-703 EKIKNSSSH
+703 EKVKNSSAH
-712 LTYNYESISEQLIVF
+712 LTYNYNALSDQLIVF
-727 SEIYYPAGW
+727 SEIYYPSGW
-736 EVYVDGD
+736 EVFVDGD
-743 KSNFFDINY
+743 KSNFFDVNY
-752 LLRGMVIPKGKHT
+752 LLRGMLIPKGKHKID
-765 VEFYFLPKI
+765 FYFSPKI
-774 VKTGINIRI
+774 VNTGINIRI

-794 FMLYKENKWV
+794 YMLYRENKWV

>member
-8 VQIRKS
+8 VQFRKS
-14 LIHFYTAIGFAVVSL
+14 LIHLYTAIGFAVVSL

-39 KLFQSDINQYEGMS
+39 RLFQSDINQYEGMS
-53 REITDNR
+53 REITENR
-60 DNFSDEIYWI
+60 DTFSDEIYWI

-85 FAYDILAPIHML
+85 FAYDVLAPIHML

-125 WRIAILG
+125 WRIAVLG

-151 TKALAISYIPLVVAG
+151 TKALAISYIPLVIAG
-166 LVLLKQHK
+166 LLLLKQHK

-181 SLVAISLQLRANH
+181 SLVAISLQIRANH

-207 YFVVY
+207 YFIVY
-212 LVDSYKKNDVKYFIK
+212 LVDSYRKKDVKDFIT
-227 YMGVFALAGI
+227 YMSLFFLAGI
-237 MSLGLNAPNILSTYE
+237 LALGLNAPNILSTYD

-257 TRSQSELKIN
+257 TRSQSELKLN
-267 PDGTEKEKS
+267 PDGSEKEIS

-289 GVFES
+289 GIFES
-294 FNLVAPRVQ
+294 LNLIAPRVQ
-303 GGASSEDVGDD
+303 GGASSENVGED
-314 SDLYKFLVDNNV
+314 SDLYEFLIDNNV
-326 PKPQADSF
+326 PKPQAQSF
-334 IKSVPTYWGNQ
+334 IKSVPTYWGSQ
-345 PILEAPAYIGASM
+345 PILEAPAYIGASIA
-358 VFLFI
+358 FLFV

-375 WLLISFLLSLL
+375 WLLISFILSLL

-391 NFPLLTNFFID
+391 NFPLLTNLFID
-402 CVPFYNKFRAVSSIQ
+402 YVPFYNKFRAVSSIQ
-417 VILEFAVPLLS
+417 VILEFAVPLLA
-428 VIGLHKFLADSN
+428 VIGLNKFLADSD
-440 LKNIKRSLTI
+440 LKNIRRSFAI
-450 YSVPLI
+450 FSVPLI
-456 ILFVFSGSL
+456 ILLVISGSL

-496 KDIIRAL
+496 KDILRAL
-503 LIGGII
+503 LIGGVI
-509 FLTLRFSRLIGR
+509 FLTLRFSKLIGR
-521 NFTFIIV
+521 NFTFLIV
-528 FIIVFIDLFTV
+528 SLIVIVDLYSV
-539 NNRYIDK
+539 NSRYIDK

-565 ILTDTLDYRVFN
+565 ILLDTLDYRVFN
-577 VSAGLS
+577 LSTGLS
-583 NASTSYYHNTLNGY
+583 NASSSYYHNSLNGY

-605 QEYYDYLS
+605 QEYYDYLT

-621 NSLNVKYIIGKD
+621 NSLNVKYLIGKD
-633 DENKDQL
+633 DQDQDQL
-640 YQNTSALGNAWAI
+640 YVNPDALGNAWAV
-653 DSILVFN
+653 DSLLVLN

-665 LNKLKEKDTDISQ
+665 LNKLKDTDISKI
-678 VALGLMNSLP
+678 ALGLKNSIP
-688 KDIPLSY
+688 KDLPQTLESK
-695 DSSELIKI
+695 DLIKI
-703 EKIKNSSSH
+703 EKVKNSSSH
-712 LTYNYESISEQLIVF
+712 LTYNYNALSEQLIVF
-727 SEIYYPAGW
+727 SEIYYPSGW
-736 EVYVDGD
+736 DVFIDGE
-743 KSNFFDINY
+743 KSDFFDINY
-752 LLRGMVIPKGKHT
+752 LLRGMLIPEGKH
-765 VEFYFLPKI
+765 EIDFFFSPEI

-794 FMLYKENKWV
+794 YMLYRENKWV

>member
-8 VQIRKS
+8 VSIRKS
-14 LIHFYTAIGFAVVSL
+14 LIHLYTAIGFAVVSL

-39 KLFQSDINQYEGMS
+39 KLYQSDINQYEGMS
-53 REITDNR
+53 REISDNR

-85 FAYDILAPIHML
+85 FAYDILSPIHML

-125 WRIAILG
+125 WRISVLG

-166 LVLLKQHK
+166 LFLLKQHK

-181 SLVAISLQLRANH
+181 SLVAISLQIRANH

-207 YFVVY
+207 YFIVY
-212 LVDSYKKNDVKYFIK
+212 LIDSYRNNDVKDFLK
-227 YMGVFALAGI
+227 YMGVFILAGI
-237 MSLGLNAPNILSTYE
+237 LSLGLNAPNILSTYD

-257 TRSQSELKIN
+257 TRSQSELKLN
-267 PDGTEKEKS
+267 PDGTEKQIS

-294 FNLVAPRVQ
+294 LNLIAPRVQ
-303 GGASSEDVGDD
+303 GGASSEDVGED
-314 SDLYKFLVDNNV
+314 SDLYEFLIDNNV

-334 IKSVPTYWGNQ
+334 IKSVPTYWGSQ
-345 PILEAPAYIGASM
+345 PILEAPAYIGASV

-375 WLLISFLLSLL
+375 WLLISFVLSLL

-402 CVPFYNKFRAVSSIQ
+402 YIPFYNKFRAVSSIQ

-428 VIGLHKFLADSN
+428 VIGLNKFLADSE
-440 LKNIKRSLTI
+440 LKNIKRSFAI
-450 YSVPLI
+450 FSVPLI
-456 ILFVFSGSL
+456 LLIVISGSF
-465 SFAGLY
+465 SFVGLY

-496 KDIIRAL
+496 QDILRAL
-503 LIGGII
+503 LIGGIVFFI
-509 FLTLRFSRLIGR
+509 LRFSKLIGR
-521 NFTFIIV
+521 NYTFIIV
-528 FIIVFIDLFTV
+528 SIIVFTDLFTV

-546 DLFIDKSINTYQL
+546 ELFIDKSINTYQL
-559 SEIDNE
+559 TEIDNE

-577 VSAGLS
+577 LSTGLS
-583 NASTSYYHNTLNGY
+583 NASSAYYHNALNGY

-605 QEYYDYLS
+605 QEYYDYLN

-621 NSLNVKYIIGKD
+621 NSLNVKYLIGKD
-633 DENKDQL
+633 EQNQDLLYENPD
-640 YQNTSALGNAWAI
+640 ALGNAWSV
-653 DSILVFN
+653 DSLIVLN

-665 LNKLKEKDTDISQ
+665 LGKLKDTDISK
-678 VALGLMNSLP
+678 VALGVENTIPKDLP
-688 KDIPLSY
+688 KSF
-695 DSSELIKI
+695 DSEDLIKI
-703 EKIKNSSSH
+703 EKIKNSSSN
-712 LTYNYESISEQLIVF
+712 LIYNYNSLSEQLIVF
-727 SEIYYPAGW
+727 SEIYYPSGW
-736 EVYVDGD
+736 EVYIDGE
-743 KSNFFDINY
+743 KSNYFDINY
-752 LLRGMVIPKGKHT
+752 LLRGMLVPKGTHT
-765 VEFYFLPKI
+765 IEFNFSPKI

-794 FMLYKENKWV
+794 FLLYKENKWV

>member
-14 LIHFYTAIGFAVVSL
+14 LIHLYTAIGFAVISL
-29 IFYSPLLDGK
+29 IFYSPLLEGK
-39 KLFQSDINQYEGMS
+39 KLYQSDINQYEGMS

-85 FAYDILAPIHML
+85 FAYDILAPIHMM

-125 WRIAILG
+125 WRIAVLG

-151 TKALAISYIPLVVAG
+151 TKALAISYIPLVIAG
-166 LVLLKQHK
+166 LLLLKQHK

-181 SLVAISLQLRANH
+181 SLVAISLQIRANH

-207 YFVVY
+207 YFIVY
-212 LVDSYKKNDVKYFIK
+212 LVDSYRKNDVKDFIT
-227 YMGVFALAGI
+227 YMSLFVLAGI
-237 MSLGLNAPNILSTYE
+237 LSLGLNAPNILSTYD

-257 TRSQSELKIN
+257 TRSQSELKLN
-267 PDGTEKEKS
+267 PDGTEKEIS

-289 GVFES
+289 GIFES
-294 FNLVAPRVQ
+294 LNLIAPRVQ
-303 GGASSEDVGDD
+303 GGASSEDVGED
-314 SDLYKFLVDNNV
+314 SDLYEFLIDNNV
-326 PKPQADSF
+326 PKPQAESF
-334 IKSVPTYWGNQ
+334 IKSVPTYWGSQ
-345 PILEAPAYIGASM
+345 PILEAPAYIGASIA
-358 VFLFI
+358 FLFI

-375 WLLISFLLSLL
+375 WLLISFILSLL

-391 NFPLLTNFFID
+391 NFPLLTNLFID
-402 CVPFYNKFRAVSSIQ
+402 YVPFYNKFRAVSSIQ
-417 VILEFAVPLLS
+417 VILEFAVPLLA
-428 VIGLHKFLADSN
+428 VIGLNKFLADAD
-440 LKNIKRSLTI
+440 LKNIRRSFAI
-450 YSVPLI
+450 FSVPLI
-456 ILFVFSGSL
+456 ILFLFSGSL
-465 SFAGLY
+465 SFVGLY
-471 DDYYSNGYGQEIF
+471 DNYYSNGYGQEIF

-496 KDIIRAL
+496 KDVLRAL

-509 FLTLRFSRLIGR
+509 FLTLRFSKSIGR
-521 NFTFIIV
+521 NFTFLIV
-528 FIIVFIDLFTV
+528 SIIVFIDLYSV
-539 NNRYIDK
+539 NSRYIDK

-565 ILTDTLDYRVFN
+565 ILLDTLDYRVFN
-577 VSAGLS
+577 LSTGLS
-583 NASTSYYHNTLNGY
+583 NASSSYYHNSLNGY

-605 QEYYDYLS
+605 QEYYDYLT

-621 NSLNVKYIIGKD
+621 NSLNVKYLIGKD
-633 DENKDQL
+633 DQDQDQL
-640 YQNTSALGNAWAI
+640 YVNPDALGNAWAV
-653 DSILVFN
+653 DSLLVLD

-665 LNKLKEKDTDISQ
+665 LNKLKDTNISKI
-678 VALGLMNSLP
+678 ALGLKKSIPKDLP
-688 KDIPLSY
+688 KIFNSKD
-695 DSSELIKI
+695 LIEI
-703 EKIKNSSSH
+703 EKVKNSSSH
-712 LTYNYESISEQLIVF
+712 LTYNYNALSNQLIVF
-727 SEIYYPAGW
+727 SEIYYPSGW
-736 EVYVDGD
+736 EVFVDGE
-743 KSNFFDINY
+743 KSNFFDVNY
-752 LLRGMVIPKGKHT
+752 LLRGMLIPKGKHKID
-765 VEFYFLPKI
+765 FYFSPKI
-774 VKTGINIRI
+774 VNTGINIRI

-789 FSLIA
+789 FILIA
-794 FMLYKENKWV
+794 YMLYRENKWV

>member
-14 LIHFYTAIGFAVVSL
+14 LIHLYTAIGFAVVSL
-29 IFYSPLLDGK
+29 IFYSPLLEGK
-39 KLFQSDINQYEGMS
+39 KLYQSDINQYEGMS

-85 FAYDILAPIHML
+85 FAYDILAPIHMM

-125 WRIAILG
+125 WRIAVLG

-166 LVLLKQHK
+166 LLLLKQHK

-181 SLVAISLQLRANH
+181 SLVAISLQIRANH

-207 YFVVY
+207 YFIVY
-212 LVDSYKKNDVKYFIK
+212 LVDSYRKNDVKDFIT
-227 YMGVFALAGI
+227 YMSLFVLAGI
-237 MSLGLNAPNILSTYE
+237 LSLGLNAPNILSTYD

-257 TRSQSELKIN
+257 TRSQSELKLN
-267 PDGTEKEKS
+267 PDGTEKEIS

-289 GVFES
+289 GIFES
-294 FNLVAPRVQ
+294 LNLIAPRVQ
-303 GGASSEDVGDD
+303 GGASSEDVGKD
-314 SDLYKFLVDNNV
+314 SDLYEFLIDNNV
-326 PKPQADSF
+326 PKPQAESF
-334 IKSVPTYWGNQ
+334 IKSVPTYWGSQ
-345 PILEAPAYIGASM
+345 PILEAPAYIGASIA
-358 VFLFI
+358 FLFI
-363 LSLFVVKGPFKW
+363 LSLFVVKGPFKS
-375 WLLISFLLSLL
+375 WLLISFILSLL

-391 NFPLLTNFFID
+391 NFPLLTNLFID
-402 CVPFYNKFRAVSSIQ
+402 YVPFYNKFRAVSSIQ
-417 VILEFAVPLLS
+417 VILEFAVPLLA
-428 VIGLHKFLADSN
+428 VIGLNKFLADSDQ
-440 LKNIKRSLTI
+440 KNIRRSFAI
-450 YSVPLI
+450 FSVPLI
-456 ILFVFSGSL
+456 ILFLFSGSL
-465 SFAGLY
+465 SFVGLY
-471 DDYYSNGYGQEIF
+471 DNYYSNGYGQEIF

-496 KDIIRAL
+496 KDILRAL
-503 LIGGII
+503 LMGGII
-509 FLTLRFSRLIGR
+509 FLTLRFSKSIGR
-521 NFTFIIV
+521 NFTFLIV
-528 FIIVFIDLFTV
+528 SIIVFIDLYSV
-539 NNRYIDK
+539 NSRYIDK

-565 ILTDTLDYRVFN
+565 ILLDTLDYRVFN
-577 VSAGLS
+577 LSTGLS
-583 NASTSYYHNTLNGY
+583 NASSSYYHNSLNGY

-605 QEYYDYLS
+605 QEYYDYLT

-621 NSLNVKYIIGKD
+621 NSLNVKYLIGKD
-633 DENKDQL
+633 DQDQDQL
-640 YQNTSALGNAWAI
+640 YVNPDALGNAWAV
-653 DSILVFN
+653 DSLLILD

-665 LNKLKEKDTDISQ
+665 LNKLKDTNISKI
-678 VALGLMNSLP
+678 ALGLKNSIPKDLP
-688 KDIPLSY
+688 KIFNSKD
-695 DSSELIKI
+695 LIEI
-703 EKIKNSSSH
+703 EKVKNSSSH
-712 LTYNYESISEQLIVF
+712 LTYNYNALSNQLIVF
-727 SEIYYPAGW
+727 SEIYYPSGW
-736 EVYVDGD
+736 EVFVDGE
-743 KSNFFDINY
+743 KSNFFDVNY
-752 LLRGMVIPKGKHT
+752 LLRGMLIPKGKHKID
-765 VEFYFLPKI
+765 FYFSPKI
-774 VKTGINIRI
+774 VNTGINIRI

-794 FMLYKENKWV
+794 YMLYRENKWV

>member
-8 VQIRKS
+8 VQFRKS
-14 LIHFYTAIGFAVVSL
+14 LIHLYTAIGFAVVSL

-39 KLFQSDINQYEGMS
+39 RLFQSDINQYEGMS
-53 REITDNR
+53 REITENR
-60 DNFSDEIYWI
+60 DTFSDEIYWI

-85 FAYDILAPIHML
+85 FAYDVLAPIHML

-125 WRIAILG
+125 WRIAVLG

-151 TKALAISYIPLVVAG
+151 TKALAVSYIPLVIAG
-166 LVLLKQHK
+166 LLLFKQHK

-181 SLVAISLQLRANH
+181 SLVAISLQIRANH

-207 YFVVY
+207 YFIVY
-212 LVDSYKKNDVKYFIK
+212 LVDSYRKKDVKDFIT
-227 YMGVFALAGI
+227 YMSLFFLAGI
-237 MSLGLNAPNILSTYE
+237 LSLGLNAPNILSTYD

-257 TRSQSELKIN
+257 TRSQSELKLN
-267 PDGTEKEKS
+267 PDGSEKEIS

-289 GVFES
+289 GIFES
-294 FNLVAPRVQ
+294 LNLIAPRVQ
-303 GGASSEDVGDD
+303 GGASSENVGED
-314 SDLYKFLVDNNV
+314 SDLYEFLIDNNV
-326 PKPQADSF
+326 PKPQAQSF
-334 IKSVPTYWGNQ
+334 IKSVPTYWGSQ
-345 PILEAPAYIGASM
+345 PILEAPAYIGASIA
-358 VFLFI
+358 FLFV

-375 WLLISFLLSLL
+375 WLLISFILSLL

-391 NFPLLTNFFID
+391 NFPLLTNLFID
-402 CVPFYNKFRAVSSIQ
+402 YVPFYNKFRAVSSIQ
-417 VILEFAVPLLS
+417 VILEFAVPLLA
-428 VIGLHKFLADSN
+428 VIGLNKFLADSD
-440 LKNIKRSLTI
+440 LKNIRRSFAI
-450 YSVPLI
+450 FSVPLI
-456 ILFVFSGSL
+456 ILLVISGSL

-496 KDIIRAL
+496 KDILRAL
-503 LIGGII
+503 LIGGVI
-509 FLTLRFSRLIGR
+509 FLTLRFSKLIGR
-521 NFTFIIV
+521 NFTFLIV
-528 FIIVFIDLFTV
+528 SLIVIVDLYSV
-539 NNRYIDK
+539 NSRYIDK

-565 ILTDTLDYRVFN
+565 ILLDTLDYRVFN
-577 VSAGLS
+577 LSTGLS
-583 NASTSYYHNTLNGY
+583 NASSSYYHNSLNGY

-605 QEYYDYLS
+605 QEYYDYLT

-621 NSLNVKYIIGKD
+621 NSLNVKYLIGKD
-633 DENKDQL
+633 DQDQDQL
-640 YQNTSALGNAWAI
+640 YINPDALGNAWSV
-653 DSILVFN
+653 DSLLILD

-665 LNKLKEKDTDISQ
+665 LNKLKDTDISKI
-678 VALGLMNSLP
+678 ALGLKNSISKDLP
-688 KDIPLSY
+688 QTFDSKD
-695 DSSELIKI
+695 LIKI
-703 EKIKNSSSH
+703 EKVKNSSSH
-712 LTYNYESISEQLIVF
+712 LTYNYNALSEQLIVF
-727 SEIYYPAGW
+727 SEIYYPSGW
-736 EVYVDGD
+736 EVFIDGE

-752 LLRGMVIPKGKHT
+752 LLRGMLIPGGEHEI
-765 VEFYFLPKI
+765 EFFFSPEI

-794 FMLYKENKWV
+794 YMLYRENKWV

>member
-8 VQIRKS
+8 VQFRKS
-14 LIHFYTAIGFAVVSL
+14 LIHLYTAIGFAVVSL

-39 KLFQSDINQYEGMS
+39 RLFQSDINQYEGMS
-53 REITDNR
+53 REITENR
-60 DNFSDEIYWI
+60 DAFSDEIYWI

-85 FAYDILAPIHML
+85 FAYDVLAPIHML

-125 WRIAILG
+125 WRIAVLG

-151 TKALAISYIPLVVAG
+151 TKALAISYIPLVIAG
-166 LVLLKQHK
+166 LLLLKQHK

-181 SLVAISLQLRANH
+181 SLVAISLQIRANH

-207 YFVVY
+207 YFIVY
-212 LVDSYKKNDVKYFIK
+212 LVDSYRKKDVKDFIT
-227 YMGVFALAGI
+227 YMSLFFLAGI
-237 MSLGLNAPNILSTYE
+237 LALGLNAPNILSTYD

-257 TRSQSELKIN
+257 TRSQSELKLN
-267 PDGTEKEKS
+267 PDGSEKEIS

-289 GVFES
+289 GIFES
-294 FNLVAPRVQ
+294 LNLVAPRVQ
-303 GGASSEDVGDD
+303 GGASSEDVGEN
-314 SDLYKFLVDNNV
+314 SDLYEFLIDNNV
-326 PKPQADSF
+326 PKPQAQSF
-334 IKSVPTYWGNQ
+334 IKSVPTYWGSQ
-345 PILEAPAYIGASM
+345 PILEAPAYIGASIA
-358 VFLFI
+358 FLFV

-375 WLLISFLLSLL
+375 WLLISFVLSLL

-391 NFPLLTNFFID
+391 NFPLLTNLFID
-402 CVPFYNKFRAVSSIQ
+402 YVPFYNKFRAVSSIQ
-417 VILEFAVPLLS
+417 VILEFAVPLLA
-428 VIGLHKFLADSN
+428 VIGLNKFLADSD
-440 LKNIKRSLTI
+440 LKNIRRSFAI
-450 YSVPLI
+450 FSVPLI
-456 ILFVFSGSL
+456 ILLVISGSL

-496 KDIIRAL
+496 KDILRAL
-503 LIGGII
+503 LIGGVI
-509 FLTLRFSRLIGR
+509 FLTLRFSKLIGR
-521 NFTFIIV
+521 NFTFLIV
-528 FIIVFIDLFTV
+528 SLIVIVDLYSV
-539 NNRYIDK
+539 NSRYIDK

-565 ILTDTLDYRVFN
+565 ILLDTLDYRVFN
-577 VSAGLS
+577 LSTGLS
-583 NASTSYYHNTLNGY
+583 NASSSYYHNSLNGY

-605 QEYYDYLS
+605 QEYYDYLT

-621 NSLNVKYIIGKD
+621 NSLNVKYLIGKD
-633 DENKDQL
+633 DQDQDQL
-640 YQNTSALGNAWAI
+640 YVNPDALGNAWSV
-653 DSILVFN
+653 DSLLILD

-665 LNKLKEKDTDISQ
+665 LNKLKDTDISKI
-678 VALGLMNSLP
+678 ALGLKNSIP
-688 KDIPLSY
+688 KDLPQTFESK
-695 DSSELIKI
+695 DLIKI
-703 EKIKNSSSH
+703 EKVKNSSSH
-712 LTYNYESISEQLIVF
+712 LTYNYNALSEQLIVF
-727 SEIYYPAGW
+727 SEIYYPSGW
-736 EVYVDGD
+736 EVFIDGE

-752 LLRGMVIPKGKHT
+752 LLRGMLIPEGKHEI
-765 VEFYFLPKI
+765 EFFFSPEI

-794 FMLYKENKWV
+794 YMLYRENKWV